1 MEKNCQH
8 QFPWNKLIFH
18 SKNYPTLLLC
28 KLCTRIVPV
37 NSLLN
42 FHANQLNK
50 TILIDRCEH
59 ESLRILES
67 LQNVIWHW
75 ISWQHISR
83 IAENEG
89 LWIIVV
95 INCSLKCLSP
105 AKTSNKLK
113 TMEREQVSLYISTKT
128 ISLKGRD
135 LGVFAWTNIR
145 QWQED
150 RVAGLERVKR
160 PKTFATKRCLHQV

>member
-1 MEKNCQH
+1 MQMVFRQKEHKSPFGLTPKPLETSISPNNLLVSFFFNTGKNCLYS
-8 QFPWNKLIFH
+8 FPLVVEKLSTPVPMKQTHFPLQ
-18 SKNYPTLLLC
+18 KLPNTFTLQ
-28 KLCTRIVPV
+28 IVPV

-42 FHANQLNK
+42 FHTNQLNK
-50 TILIDRCEH
+50 TILIDRCED

-75 ISWQHISR
+75 ISRQHISR
-83 IAENEG
+83 IATNEG

-113 TMEREQVSLYISTKT
+113 TMKRKQVSS
-128 ISLKGRD
+128 
-135 LGVFAWTNIR
+135 
-145 QWQED
+145 
-150 RVAGLERVKR
+150 
-160 PKTFATKRCLHQV
+160 

>member
-1 MEKNCQH
+1 MQMVFRQKEHKSPFGLTPKPLETSISPNNLLVSFFFNTGKNCLYSFPLVVEKNCQH

-42 FHANQLNK
+42 FHTNQLNK
-50 TILIDRCEH
+50 TILIDRCED

-75 ISWQHISR
+75 ISRQHISR
-83 IAENEG
+83 IAANEG

-113 TMEREQVSLYISTKT
+113 TMKREQVSS
-128 ISLKGRD
+128 
-135 LGVFAWTNIR
+135 
-145 QWQED
+145 
-150 RVAGLERVKR
+150 
-160 PKTFATKRCLHQV
+160 

>member
-1 MEKNCQH
+1 MQMVFRQKEHKSPFGLTPKPLETSISPNNLLVSFFLTLAKIAYTVSLWWWKNCQH

-42 FHANQLNK
+42 LHTNQLNK
-50 TILIDRCEH
+50 TILIERCED

-75 ISWQHISR
+75 ISRQHISR
-83 IAENEG
+83 IAANEG

-113 TMEREQVSLYISTKT
+113 TMKREQVSS
-128 ISLKGRD
+128 
-135 LGVFAWTNIR
+135 
-145 QWQED
+145 
-150 RVAGLERVKR
+150 
-160 PKTFATKRCLHQV
+160 